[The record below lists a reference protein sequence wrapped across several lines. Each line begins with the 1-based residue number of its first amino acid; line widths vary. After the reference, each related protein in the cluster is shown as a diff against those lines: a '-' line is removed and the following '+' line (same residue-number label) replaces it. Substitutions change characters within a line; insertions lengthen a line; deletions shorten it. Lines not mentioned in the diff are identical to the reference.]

1 MRSVIPVAV
10 ELDCALGLVWDGDGE
25 VVVLEVRGIRW
36 R

>member
-25 VVVLEVRGIRW
+25 VVVLEVR
-36 R
+36 